1 MVNLLFGGGY
11 MERLHKV
18 SAAFVFAFLCLHFA
32 NHFVGLLGVDAHAQ
46 FMDAA
51 RLVYR
56 HPIVEMGVMLAFF
69 IQILTGIPLI
79 IEIWTK
85 KKDFIHQLIA
95 LSGLIMVIFVLVHVA
110 SVAAARMAFNLDTNF
125 TFAAAT
131 FAPPLTNIAYGF
143 YGAGVFALFVHFG
156 CILYDIFKKANK
168 PVGWM
173 LLLVTVAVGGYL
185 TYLLLM
191 MYSGHLYP
199 VIIPDE
205 YLHPHLL

>member
-1 MVNLLFGGGY
+1 

-32 NHFVGLLGVDAHAQ
+32 NHLVGLLGPGAHAQ

-56 HPIVEMGVMLAFF
+56 HPIVEAGILLAFV

-79 IEIWTK
+79 IEIWSK
-85 KKDFIHQLIA
+85 KKDFIHQLQA
-95 LSGLIMVIFVLVHVA
+95 ASGLVMVLFILVHVG
-110 SVAAARMAFNLDTNF
+110 SVAVARMVFNLDTTF
-125 TFAAAT
+125 AFAAAT
-131 FAPPLTNIAYGF
+131 FAPPLTYAAYGF

-156 CILYDIFKKANK
+156 CILYDIFKKTNK
-168 PVGWM
+168 PVGW
-173 LLLVTVAVGGYL
+173 LLLIVTVGAGGYL

-199 VIIPDE
+199 VAIPED

>member
-1 MVNLLFGGGY
+1 
-11 MERLHKV
+11 MEGLHKV
-18 SAAFVFAFLCLHFA
+18 SAGFVFAFLCLHFA

-56 HPIVEMGVMLAFF
+56 HPVVEMAVLLAFF
-69 IQILTGIPLI
+69 VQILTGVPLI

-85 KKDFIHQLIA
+85 KKDVIHQLQA
-95 LSGLIMVIFVLVHVA
+95 LSGLVMVIFILVHVG
-110 SVAAARMAFNLDTNF
+110 SIAAARLIFNLDTNF
-125 TFAAAT
+125 AFAAAT
-131 FAPPLTNIAYGF
+131 FAAPLTKAAYGF
-143 YGAGVFALFVHFG
+143 YGAGVFAFFTHLG
-156 CILYDIFKKANK
+156 CIFFDIFKKTNRPA
-168 PVGWM
+168 GW
-173 LLLVTVAVGGYL
+173 LLLVATLAIGGYL

-199 VIIPDE
+199 VTIPDE